1 MDLALVETVAKALKI
16 RAVLLRSSSLVSNSD
31 ILPPSVSEL
40 ELAVQFGS
48 TPPTAVETMSLAE
61 DGGATMNIALFK
73 FATAVRLVEQQALKA
88 LRDDG
93 KEISGNEVK
102 LEIKAEFGVQY
113 EIVDGVD
120 LMKMESSLAAFCQ
133 HNVGFHVW
141 PYWREFVHSTCARMG
156 IPLVPVP
163 MYQIKR

>member
-1 MDLALVETVAKALKI
+1 MDPTLVDQVAKALKI
-16 RAVLLRSSSLVSNSD
+16 RAVLLRSSSLVSNPD

-48 TPPTAVETMSLAE
+48 TPPTAVETLALAE
-61 DGGATMNIALFK
+61 DGGVFINVALFK

-93 KEISGNEVK
+93 REIAGNEVK

-113 EIVDGVD
+113 EIIDGVD
-120 LMKMESSLAAFCQ
+120 LTKMESSLAAFCQ

-156 IPLVPVP
+156 IPLVPIP
-163 MYQIKR
+163 MYQLKR